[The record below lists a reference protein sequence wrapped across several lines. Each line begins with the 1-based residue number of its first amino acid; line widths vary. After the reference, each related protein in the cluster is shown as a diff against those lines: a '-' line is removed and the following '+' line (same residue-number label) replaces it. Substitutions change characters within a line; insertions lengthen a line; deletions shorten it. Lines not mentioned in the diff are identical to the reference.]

1 MNPVQPL
8 EIPGHVSLME
18 GEGGLRKVVVETTA
32 SLAEIYLHGAHVTR
46 FGKKGEAPL
55 LFMSGA
61 SDYLPDKPIRGG
73 VPLIFPWFG
82 PREGLPVH
90 GYARTVEWDLRETS
104 LLPDGS
110 VSLLFELPRLGDFKV
125 EYLVTVGAELTLELS
140 VLNIGSRD
148 SDFETCLHTYFQVS
162 DINAIS
168 ITGLSKCEFIN
179 KLNNADM
186 VESAPEIRIT
196 SEMERVYYDTTST
209 VEIHDPGYGRKI
221 LISKTGSNSTVVWN
235 PWIDK
240 SIRMPDFGDEE
251 YLGMVCVESGNVGT
265 NNVILPAGERSV
277 LKVILGSEKLPA

>member
-1 MNPVQPL
+1 MSKLQQL

-18 GEGGLRKVVVETTA
+18 GEGGLRKVVVETSA

-46 FGKKGEAPL
+46 FEKKGETPL

-73 VPLIFPWFG
+73 VPVVFPWFG

-90 GYARTVEWDLRETS
+90 GYARTVEWDLKETS

-110 VSLLFELPRLGDFKV
+110 VSLLFELPRLGDFEV
-125 EYLVTVGAELTLELS
+125 EYLVTVGAELTLELG

-148 SDFETCLHTYFQVS
+148 SDFETCLHTYFQIS
-162 DINAIS
+162 DIDAIS

-179 KLNNADM
+179 KLNNANM
-186 VESAPEIRIT
+186 VESAPEIRIN
-196 SEMERVYYDTTST
+196 SEMERVYYDTVST
-209 VEIHDPGYGRKI
+209 VEIHDPGHGRKI
-221 LISKTGSNSTVVWN
+221 LVSKSGSNSTVVWN

-251 YLGMVCVESGNVGT
+251 YLTMVCVESGNVGT
-265 NNVILPAGERSV
+265 NKITLPAGGRSV
-277 LKVILGSEKLPA
+277 LKVVLGSEKLLS